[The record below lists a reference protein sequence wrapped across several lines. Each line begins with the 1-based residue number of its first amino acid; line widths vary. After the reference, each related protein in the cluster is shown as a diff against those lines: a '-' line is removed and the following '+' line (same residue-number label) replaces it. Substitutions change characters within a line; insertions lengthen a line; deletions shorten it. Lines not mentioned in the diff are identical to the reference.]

1 MKKVLLVLASVIFL
15 ASAYVWFSGI
25 RVSFAPSLTI
35 TAVKL
40 YATETEA
47 NAGTGNYVVL
57 PIHTK
62 CYVTKIGGKYNSVR
76 LRCDDPSVE
85 GWTTEFSLFDPTL

>member
-1 MKKVLLVLASVIFL
+1 MKKALAVLASVIFL

-25 RVSFAPSLTI
+25 RFSLTPSLSI

-40 YATETEA
+40 YATEAEA
-47 NAGTGNYVVL
+47 NAE
-57 PIHTK
+57 
-62 CYVTKIGGKYNSVR
+62 IGGKYNSVR

-85 GWTTEFSLFDPTL
+85 GWTGEFSLFDPPL